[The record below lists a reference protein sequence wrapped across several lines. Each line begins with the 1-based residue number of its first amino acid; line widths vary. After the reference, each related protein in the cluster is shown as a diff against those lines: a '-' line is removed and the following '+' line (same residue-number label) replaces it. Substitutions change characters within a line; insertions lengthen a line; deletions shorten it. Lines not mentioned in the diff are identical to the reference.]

1 MCVCAYI
8 YRHVCGK
15 CCSALQIL
23 CNLCPLLCANSLILI
38 PVRHSAD
45 DYVLYLLL
53 TGNNDSRKGASSQAR
68 DSFSV
73 QHALIALRHAG
84 GHSQK
89 SARCS
94 IDYGKSLDS
103 GHLRI
108 ITSCSAAC
116 QPARA
121 QESLESLFATEFAIW
136 GGYD

>member
-8 YRHVCGK
+8 YRRVCEK
-15 CCSALQIL
+15 CCSALHIL
-23 CNLCPLLCANSLILI
+23 SNLCPLFCANSLIVLSM
-38 PVRHSAD
+38 RHNAD
-45 DYVLYLLL
+45 DYVLCLLL
-53 TGNNDSRKGASSQAR
+53 TGNDDSRKGASSQAR
-68 DSFSV
+68 ESSSV

-121 QESLESLFATEFAIW
+121 QEILKSLLATEFAIW
-136 GGYD
+136 GG